1 MAPDSDPRL
10 EDATRHALTR
20 LLDAIE
26 VTVPDRPPTAEPTAL
41 PTPGHRSP
49 RPGRYPRPRRT
60 LVLAGAGLGAA
71 AALAVALLVVP
82 DRSSPGRTSTDG
94 PSTGG
99 PTTDGPSTTST
110 PATTS
115 PSTTAPRGTTTTS
128 EPPPSSTTSTAAT
141 PPTEPALRPAE
152 ILPALDPATSRVP
165 LDRLSDVVTDQ
176 AVNGPVT
183 LQAATDGR
191 LVAMQLSAPWLTGFG
206 PGIEGTPR
214 ELETYW
220 MVSTVDNQHVAWG
233 IAPGEVRRVDVYLTD
248 GEVVSTDTVDAPTGT
263 ETSMFAIVLPQ
274 LAEIE
279 NLAGVRADGSVLL
292 AGSRVP
298 ESLAQITQPGPHLRE
313 WTAFVPMVVH

>member
-1 MAPDSDPRL
+1 MTPDLDPRL
-10 EDATRHALTR
+10 EDATRHAFTQ

-26 VTVPDRPPTAEPTAL
+26 VTVPDRPPTAKPAL
-41 PTPGHRSP
+41 APPTPGHRSP
-49 RPGRYPRPRRT
+49 RPGRHPRRRRT
-60 LVLAGAGLGAA
+60 LVLAGAGLAA
-71 AALAVALLVVP
+71 VAAIAVALIVVP
-82 DRSSPGRTSTDG
+82 DRSSPERMSTDG
-94 PSTGG
+94 PSN
-99 PTTDGPSTTST
+99 TTTTST

-115 PSTTAPRGTTTTS
+115 PSTTATQDTPTTS
-128 EPPPSSTTSTAAT
+128 EAPPSSTTSTTAT
-141 PPTEPALRPAE
+141 PAKEPALRPAE

-165 LDRLSDVVTDQ
+165 LDRMSDVMTDQ

-214 ELETYW
+214 ELQRYL

-233 IAPGEVRRVDVYLTD
+233 IAPDEVRRVDVYLTD
-248 GEVVSTDTVDAPTGT
+248 GEVVSTDTVDAPAGIG
-263 ETSMFAIVLPQ
+263 TSMFAIVLPQ

-279 NLAGVRADGSVLL
+279 NLVGVRADSSVFL
-292 AGSRVP
+292 AGSRIQ